1 VFHYDQN
8 LTAARIPVVLPDKAF
23 WGGMTVGRTT
33 LFKAAVAVT
42 AWAALAAP
50 AQAAIVGSKPSP
62 SWQTNGRVTT
72 ITVSGSTAYIGGKFT
87 SLRPAGAA
95 AGTGEVTRNHAAA
108 IDLTTGALLPWNPN
122 VNGLVSAIYVNG
134 NNIYL
139 GGGFGTVGGVNRKKA
154 AAVNASSGALNTA
167 FRVSGL
173 NGEVRTIDVSNGHLY
188 LGGAFTFPRSY
199 SAAFDP
205 ASGAF
210 QSGWAPV
217 TDGPVDAILTTN
229 DGSNHVVIGGAFNT
243 LNGVSS
249 NAIGAVDPSSGASLP
264 WSWHGPNR
272 GTFRPF
278 DVVGL
283 SNFGGYLYGAGTG
296 NGGSFMKFN
305 PSTGD
310 LVWIEGVTG
319 NVENVVVI
327 DGIAYA
333 GGHFEAYCGPIPG
346 TNFCTRVALRNHLMA
361 VDDAT
366 GALQS
371 WHPAAN
377 SNLGVF
383 TIAAGPSTLA
393 VGGDFTKLGGV
404 AQQMFGMFR
413 E

>member
-1 VFHYDQN
+1 
-8 LTAARIPVVLPDKAF
+8 
-23 WGGMTVGRTT
+23 VGRTT
-33 LFKAAVAVT
+33 LLKAAVAAT

-50 AQAAIVGSKPSP
+50 AQAAVVRSTPSP

-72 ITVSGSTAYIGGKFT
+72 ITVSGTTAYIGGKFT
-87 SLRPAGAA
+87 SLRPSGAA

-108 IDLTTGALLPWNPN
+108 INLTTGALLPWNPN
-122 VNGLVSAIYVNG
+122 LNGVVSAIYVNG

-139 GGGFGTVGGVNRKKA
+139 GGSFGTVGGISRKRA

-173 NGEVRTIDVSNGHLY
+173 NAEVRAIELSNGRLY
-188 LGGAFTFPRSY
+188 LGGAFTAPRSY
-199 SAAFDP
+199 SAAVDP
-205 ASGAF
+205 ATGAF
-210 QSGWAPV
+210 QSGWTPV
-217 TDGPVDAILTTN
+217 TDGPVNAIETTV

-249 NAIGAVDPSSGASLP
+249 NAIGAVDPTTGASVT
-264 WSWHGPNR
+264 WNWHGPSR
-272 GTFRPF
+272 ATFRPF
-278 DVVGL
+278 DVV
-283 SNFGGYLYGAGTG
+283 SIANFGSNIYAAGTG
-296 NGGSFMKFN
+296 NGGSFMKFT

-319 NVENVVVI
+319 NVENVVVV

-333 GGHFEAYCGPIPG
+333 GGHFEAYCGAIPG
-346 TNFCTRVALRNHLMA
+346 NNFCTQVARRGHLIA

-366 GALQS
+366 GALLP
-371 WHPAAN
+371 WHPSAN

-383 TIAAGPSTLA
+383 AVAAGPQTVV
-393 VGGDFTKLGGV
+393 VGGDFTRLGGV
-404 AQQMFGMFR
+404 TQQMFGMFK

>member
-1 VFHYDQN
+1 
-8 LTAARIPVVLPDKAF
+8 
-23 WGGMTVGRTT
+23 MGRTT
-33 LFKAAVAVT
+33 LLKAALAVT
-42 AWAALAAP
+42 AWAAMAAP
-50 AQAAIVGSKPSP
+50 AHAAIVRSTPSP

-72 ITVSGSTAYIGGKFT
+72 ITVSGTTAYIGGKFT

-108 IDLTTGALLPWNPN
+108 INLTTGALLPWNPN

-139 GGGFGTVGGVNRKKA
+139 GGGFGTVGGASRKRA
-154 AAVNASSGALNTA
+154 AAVNASTGALNTA

-173 NGEVRTIDVSNGHLY
+173 NGEVRTIDLSNGHLY
-188 LGGAFTFPRSY
+188 LGGAFTAPRNY
-199 SAAFDP
+199 SGTFDP

-210 QSGWAPV
+210 QSGWTPV

-229 DGSNHVVIGGAFNT
+229 DGSNRVVIGGAFNT

-249 NAIGAVDPSSGASLP
+249 NAIGAVDPNTGASVA
-264 WSWHGPNR
+264 WSWHGPTR
-272 GTFRPF
+272 GSFRPF

-283 SNFGGYLYGAGTG
+283 SNFGGFMYGAGTG

-305 PSTGD
+305 PATGD

-346 TNFCTRVALRNHLMA
+346 NNFCTRVASRNHLMA

-383 TIAAGPSTLA
+383 AIAAGPSTLA
-393 VGGDFTKLGGV
+393 VGGDFTRLGGV
-404 AQQMFGMFR
+404 NQQMFGLFK

>member
-1 VFHYDQN
+1 
-8 LTAARIPVVLPDKAF
+8 
-23 WGGMTVGRTT
+23 
-33 LFKAAVAVT
+33 
-42 AWAALAAP
+42 
-50 AQAAIVGSKPSP
+50 
-62 SWQTNGRVTT
+62 
-72 ITVSGSTAYIGGKFT
+72 
-87 SLRPAGAA
+87 
-95 AGTGEVTRNHAAA
+95 
-108 IDLTTGALLPWNPN
+108 
-122 VNGLVSAIYVNG
+122 VNG

-139 GGGFGTVGGVNRKKA
+139 GGSFGTIAGANRKRVG
-154 AAVNASSGALNTA
+154 AVNASTGALNTA

-173 NGEVRTIDVSNGHLY
+173 NGEVRTIDLSNGHLY
-188 LGGAFTFPRSY
+188 LGGSFTAPRNY
-199 SAAFDP
+199 SGTFDP

-229 DGSNHVVIGGAFNT
+229 NGSNRVVIGGAFNT

-249 NAIGAVDPSSGASLP
+249 NAIGAVDPNTGASVT
-264 WSWHGPNR
+264 WNWHGPFR
-272 GTFRPF
+272 TSFRPF

-283 SNFGGYLYGAGTG
+283 SNFGGYIYGAGTG

-346 TNFCTRVALRNHLMA
+346 NNFCTRVASRNHLMA

-383 TIAAGPSTLA
+383 AIAAGPSTLA
-393 VGGDFTKLGGV
+393 VGGDFTRLGGV
-404 AQQMFGMFR
+404 NQQMFGLFK

>member
-1 VFHYDQN
+1 
-8 LTAARIPVVLPDKAF
+8 
-23 WGGMTVGRTT
+23 VGRTT
-33 LFKAAVAVT
+33 LFKAALAVT

-50 AQAAIVGSKPSP
+50 AQAAIVGNTPSP

-72 ITVSGSTAYIGGKFT
+72 ITVSGTTAYIGGKFT
-87 SLRPAGAA
+87 SLRPSGAP

-108 IDLTTGALLPWNPN
+108 INLTTGALLPWDPN
-122 VNGLVSAIYVNG
+122 VSGLVSAIHVNG

-139 GGGFGTVGGVNRKKA
+139 GGGFTKVGTKNRKKV
-154 AAVNASSGALNTA
+154 AAVNASTGALNTA
-167 FRVSGL
+167 FKVSGL
-173 NGEVRTIDVSNGHLY
+173 NGEVRTIDLSNGHLY
-188 LGGAFTFPRSY
+188 LGGAFTVPRNY
-199 SAAFDP
+199 SGAFDP

-210 QSGWAPV
+210 QSAWTPV

-229 DGSNHVVIGGAFNT
+229 DGSNRVVIGGAFNT

-249 NAIGAVDPSSGASLP
+249 NAIGAVDPTSGASVA
-264 WSWHGPNR
+264 WSWHGPFR
-272 GTFRPF
+272 GSFRPF

-283 SNFGGYLYGAGTG
+283 TNFGGYMYGAGTG

-305 PSTGD
+305 PSTGA

-346 TNFCTRVALRNHLMA
+346 SNFCTRVATRNHLIA

-366 GALQS
+366 GALES
-371 WHPAAN
+371 WHRAAN
-377 SNLGVF
+377 SKLGVF
-383 TIAAGPSTLA
+383 AVAAGPGTLA
-393 VGGDFTKLGGV
+393 VGGDFTRLGGQ
-404 AQQMFGMFR
+404 AQQMFGMFK